1 MNTASKI
8 SLREWAKENKIWEPK
23 AWRVFLE
30 KDIVSFYKQAY
41 TLNAFYRFLK
51 SEKICGNSSLADIED
66 EKLKNKIR
74 VAIYGG
80 VEPNKD
86 FNKSF
91 AKFMYDNFGICAENA
106 PSFEESIKHYES
118 WGDSIKVSVNS
129 NSWINSISIEDL
141 VGDLGSL
148 IKEFSDK
155 LDIKLSE
162 IGIQESY
169 PYLPVE
175 SVDPETFLP
184 QAGEKPEKL
193 VSLLNDF
200 RQKALDLSIGINPF
214 TTFAFYSRTIPLLV
228 LMEFLECDINEVTKM
243 ANFLGLKGCS
253 LVDGNEIAL
262 PTNSPDKVILLPKGE
277 WSTTG
282 KTYYPALI
290 KKIRNLQSYLEKI
303 DPVVK
308 QVYENIIKQ
317 AIDQIHI
324 AFEPWKDYEPIFSFI
339 KEILENEDWVRLEVK
354 NGRIVKVESNI
365 KIYTYKG
372 HYSYKEA
379 EVPSKILLR
388 NFLLKLSPVIS
399 AGIADI
405 SFSGSWVSLKFHPFA
420 KEWIGK
426 VIKNEGK
433 I

>member
-1 MNTASKI
+1 IVSKT
-8 SLREWAKENKIWEPK
+8 SLRKWAKENKVWEPK
-23 AWRVFLE
+23 AWRIFLE
-30 KDIVSFYKQAY
+30 KDIVPFYKQAY
-41 TLNAFYRFLK
+41 TLNVFYRFLK
-51 SEKICGNSSLADIED
+51 SEKICGKTSLADIED
-66 EKLKNKIR
+66 ETLKNKIR

-129 NSWINSISIEDL
+129 SWISSIQIEKL
-141 VGDLGSL
+141 VDDLGSL

-155 LDIKLSE
+155 LDIELSE

-175 SVDPETFLP
+175 SANPETLLP

-214 TTFAFYSRTIPLLV
+214 TTFVFYSRTIPLLT
-228 LMEFLECDINEVTKM
+228 LMEFLECDMNEVIEL
-243 ANFLGLKGCS
+243 ANFLGLKGYS
-253 LVDGNEIAL
+253 MVDASEIDL
-262 PTNSPDKVILLPKGE
+262 STKSPDKVILSQISNSLSYGILK
-277 WSTTG
+277 
-282 KTYYPALI
+282 
-290 KKIRNLQSYLEKI
+290 LQSYLENI

-308 QVYENIIKQ
+308 QVYENMIKQ
-317 AIDQIHI
+317 AIDQVHV

-339 KEILENEDWVRLEVK
+339 SEILKERDWIGLDVK
-354 NGRIVKVESNI
+354 NGRIVKVTSNI
-365 KIYTYKG
+365 KVYTYKRY
-372 HYSYKEA
+372 YSYKEA
-379 EVPSKILLR
+379 EIPSKILLR
-388 NFLLKLSPVIS
+388 DFLLKLSPVVS
-399 AGIADI
+399 GGIVDII
-405 SFSGSWVSLKFHPFA
+405 SFSDSWVSLKFHPFA
-420 KEWIGK
+420 KKLVDK

-433 I
+433 T